1 MSTETQSMI
10 PVVKARSAQQSRRK
24 RLRPRRVIASTAL
37 YATVAVACIV
47 ALAPLWYIVRTSF
60 MSNDAYFRGRSDFS
74 FESWVLMFTHTDVLR
89 QLLNS
94 SIVTFSSII
103 LILAIGSAAAY
114 GFSKLLSG
122 GLANTAFLIITI
134 VFMIP
139 TQSIIASMF
148 FQAADAG
155 LTGSLFG
162 VVLIYVASSLPLSIF
177 LLTAFFRA
185 VPREIFE
192 AALMDGASYLSIVV
206 RVLIPMSVPALI
218 TVATLQF
225 IFIWNDLLV
234 GLLWLAGAQDL
245 RILTVGLATIQT
257 VGGMDGASVPMMM
270 AGAVLQSIP
279 AVLLF
284 AFFQKYVVRGLTSG
298 AVQ

>member
-1 MSTETQSMI
+1 MI
-10 PVVKARSAQQSRRK
+10 PVVKTRSTPKNNRRK
-24 RLRPRRVIASTAL
+24 TSPRRVIASIAL
-37 YATVAVACIV
+37 YATVAIACFV

-60 MSNDAYFRGRSDFS
+60 MTTDAYFRGRSDFS
-74 FESWVLMFTHTDVLR
+74 LESWILMFTHTDVLR

-94 SIVTFSSII
+94 SIVTFSAII
-103 LILAIGSAAAY
+103 LILIVGSAAAY

-139 TQSIIASMF
+139 TQSIIAAMF
-148 FQAADAG
+148 FQAASAG

-162 VVLIYVASSLPLSIF
+162 VILIYVASSLPLSIF

-185 VPREIFE
+185 IPREIFE
-192 AALMDGASYLSIVV
+192 AALMDGASYLSIVI
-206 RVLIPMSVPALI
+206 RVLIPMSLPALI

-234 GLLWLAGAQDL
+234 GLLWLAGTQDL
-245 RILTVGLATIQT
+245 RILTVGLATIQA
-257 VGGMDGASVPMMM
+257 VGGMDGTSVPIMM

-284 AFFQKYVVRGLTSG
+284 TVFQKYVVRGLTAGS
-298 AVQ
+298 VQ